1 MNTKSTLQM
10 IEDNSI
16 LRKRIK
22 LAVSSDGNTIYLG
35 QKRFIRLIVATLMYV
50 MVFVMFL
57 FACVSVTN
65 PQYYFILPFSVAI
78 LLICLWVIR
87 SFTRVISID
96 SAKHTF
102 SISGQLRKR
111 YVFPWSSYQ
120 GREILYSVKDYPE
133 TFYVRSQDGP
143 LIRTVKMFDVTPV
156 LRIYRR
162 EYYEDIM
169 TLWDCVESDMPVN
182 S

>member
-65 PQYYFILPFSVAI
+65 PQYFFS
-78 LLICLWVIR
+78 CL
-87 SFTRVISID
+87 F
-96 SAKHTF
+96 
-102 SISGQLRKR
+102 L
-111 YVFPWSSYQ
+111 
-120 GREILYSVKDYPE
+120 
-133 TFYVRSQDGP
+133 
-143 LIRTVKMFDVTPV
+143 
-156 LRIYRR
+156 
-162 EYYEDIM
+162 
-169 TLWDCVESDMPVN
+169 
-182 S
+182 